1 MKGPS
6 KAVAVST
13 KYRIGIIPGS
23 VALLIL
29 LNACVVGPKYTKPV
43 AAIPPAYKEQAP
55 DQATGEWKKAQ
66 PSDQL
71 TRGKWWEIYSDPQ
84 LNALENRVNI
94 SNQNLKVSEA
104 LFRQAR
110 ALVRANRAGYYPTVT
125 GGASITASHP
135 SVNRSVRS
143 SSSSTTFGDYLLS
156 FDLSYEPD
164 VWGRVHRLVEGSVA
178 NAQASAADLETIRLS
193 SQAELAADYFE
204 LRAFDA
210 QRQLLD
216 STVAAY
222 TKALELTTNR
232 YKSGVASKAEVA
244 QAETQ
249 LETTRA
255 QAIDVGV
262 QRAQLEHAIALLVG
276 EPASTFSIQP
286 EPLRISPPK
295 IPAGLPSELLE
306 RRPDIAAA
314 ERRVAAANAQ
324 IGVAKAAYY
333 PVLSIAASVGFEA
346 TQISNWFSWPSR
358 LWAVGPS
365 LAQTLFDA
373 GRRRA
378 VSDQAQAAYD
388 ATVASYRESVLTA
401 LQEVEDNLAALRIL
415 GEEAGVQDSAVKA
428 SERSLT
434 LSMNR
439 YKGGV
444 VTYLEVI
451 TAQSAAL
458 ANERTSVDILSR
470 QLVASVLL
478 VKALGGGWENSS
490 LPSTQE
496 IESSVPKTG
505 TNTVATDERRAN

>member
-1 MKGPS
+1 MRGLKS
-6 KAVAVST
+6 VIAVCIKHQLGCVA
-13 KYRIGIIPGS
+13 GIL
-23 VALLIL
+23 ALLIL
-29 LNACVVGPKYTKPV
+29 MNACMVGPKYTKPV
-43 AAIPPAYKEQAP
+43 AEVPPAYKEQP
-55 DQATGEWKKAQ
+55 PGPSTGEWKQAQ
-66 PSDQL
+66 PSDQQSK
-71 TRGKWWEIYSDPQ
+71 GKWWEIYSDSQ
-84 LNALENRVNI
+84 LNALEERVSV

-110 ALVRANRAGYYPTVT
+110 AVVRANRSGYYPTVSGT
-125 GGASITASHP
+125 VSITASHP
-135 SVNRSVRS
+135 SANRSLTTAAS
-143 SSSSTTFGDYLLS
+143 SPTFGDYLLS
-156 FDLSYEPD
+156 ADMSYELD
-164 VWGRVHRLVEGSVA
+164 VWGRIHRLVEGSVA
-178 NAQASAADLETIRLS
+178 NAQASDADLETIRLS
-193 SQAELAADYFE
+193 IQSELATDYFQ
-204 LRAFDA
+204 LRAFDSE
-210 QRQLLD
+210 RQLLD
-216 STVAAY
+216 STVTAY

-232 YKSGVASKAEVA
+232 YKGGVASKVEVA

-255 QAIDVGV
+255 EAIDVGV

-276 EPASTFSIQP
+276 APASTFSIPPQP
-286 EPLRISPPK
+286 LTVSPPK

-324 IGVAKAAYY
+324 IGIAKAAYY
-333 PVLSIAASVGFEA
+333 PVLSIAASVGFET
-346 TQISNWFSWPSR
+346 TQISNWFSWPSH
-358 LWAVGPS
+358 LWAVGPA

-388 ATVASYRESVLTA
+388 ATVGTYRQSVLTA
-401 LQEVEDNLAALRIL
+401 FQEVEDNLAALRIL

-428 SERSLT
+428 SERSLE

-444 VTYLEVI
+444 VSYLEVT

-458 ANERTSVDILSR
+458 TNERTAVDILGR
-470 QLVASVLL
+470 EMVASVLL
-478 VKALGGGWENSS
+478 VKALGGGWDASS

-496 IESSVPKTG
+496 IESSVPKAS
-505 TNTVATDERRAN
+505 TNAIAAAERKID